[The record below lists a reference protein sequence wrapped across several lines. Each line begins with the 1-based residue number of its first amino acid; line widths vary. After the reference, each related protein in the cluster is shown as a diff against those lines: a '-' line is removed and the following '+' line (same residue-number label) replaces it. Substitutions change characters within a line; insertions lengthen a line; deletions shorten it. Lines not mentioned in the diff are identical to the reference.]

1 MFKYYDAIIIGTG
14 IAGLFTALNIDEE
27 LNVLMVTKSS
37 IDDGNSVLAQGGIV
51 SCINPKI
58 HFEDTMKAGSF
69 YNKEKAIEVISKNSK
84 SNIEKLI
91 EYGVNFD
98 KDEFGNLKLTREG
111 GHRERTILYS
121 KDVTGKEI
129 IRALNDEIKK
139 RKNIDILEKTQVID
153 LLKKNGSISGI
164 ITLDKNNDIKE
175 YNAKVVVVATG
186 GVGKIYKHTTNS
198 DQMTGDGIALSH
210 KAGAKIKDMEFIQF
224 HPTAMY
230 GENYERR
237 FLISE
242 AVRGEGALLR
252 NTKGE
257 KFMQKYHHMMDL
269 APRDIVSRSIFKEM
283 QETKSNFVYL
293 DITHKDSKFI
303 KERFPNIYEHCLKN
317 GIDITKDYIKVAP
330 AEHYIMGGIETD
342 LYGKTNIEGLYAC
355 GECACTGAHGANRL
369 ASNSLL
375 EGIVFGERVAK
386 SINHRY
392 LNQSYEESCEMKY
405 NIKNNEVKENNK
417 CDMKNYEKYK
427 KNGNYQK
434 KLLKIEN
441 ELREKMTRNVSIVR
455 NKKELLS
462 SLKEINELESILNN
476 EKSLNKKYF
485 ELKNML
491 IVSKLIIQAALSRE
505 ESIGS
510 HFICEDDWSEVSC

>member
-1 MFKYYDAIIIGTG
+1 MFKHYDAIIIGTG
-14 IAGLFTALNIDEE
+14 IAGLFTALNIDKK
-27 LNVLMVTKSS
+27 LNILMITKSS

-51 SCINPKI
+51 SCINPEI
-58 HFEDTMKAGSF
+58 HFEDTMRAGSF

-84 SNIEKLI
+84 ANIEKLI

-121 KDVTGKEI
+121 KDITGKEI
-129 IRALNDEIKK
+129 IRALNNEVKK
-139 RKNIDILEKTQVID
+139 RKNICILEKTQSIKF
-153 LLKKNGSISGI
+153 LKNSETISGI
-164 ITLDKNNDIKE
+164 ITLDENNDIRE
-175 YNAKVVVVATG
+175 YNSKVVVVATG
-186 GVGKIYKHTTNS
+186 GIGRIYKNTTNS
-198 DQMTGDGIALSH
+198 DQMTGDGIALSY
-210 KAGAKIKDMEFIQF
+210 KAGAKIKDMEFVQF

-230 GENYERR
+230 GETCERR

-242 AVRGEGALLR
+242 AVRGEGALLK
-252 NTKGE
+252 NTKDE

-283 QETKSNFVYL
+283 KATKSNFVYL
-293 DITHKDSKFI
+293 DITHKDLNFI

-317 GIDITKDYIKVAP
+317 EIDMTKDYIKVAP

-342 LYGKTNIEGLYAC
+342 LHGKTNIDGLYAC

-392 LNQSYEESCEMKY
+392 LNQ
-405 NIKNNEVKENNK
+405 KE
-417 CDMKNYEKYK
+417 
-427 KNGNYQK
+427 Q
-434 KLLKIEN
+434 
-441 ELREKMTRNVSIVR
+441 ELRENKYKIKDDITKENEKWDIEVYKEYKVKDNYQNKLLNIENRLREVMTLNVSIVR
-455 NKKELLS
+455 NKKELLN
-462 SLKEINELESILNN
+462 SLRKISELERVLNN

-491 IVSKLIIQAALSRE
+491 IVSKLITQAALSRE
-505 ESIGS
+505 ESIGA
-510 HFICEDDWSEVSC
+510 HFICEDDWSEMSC